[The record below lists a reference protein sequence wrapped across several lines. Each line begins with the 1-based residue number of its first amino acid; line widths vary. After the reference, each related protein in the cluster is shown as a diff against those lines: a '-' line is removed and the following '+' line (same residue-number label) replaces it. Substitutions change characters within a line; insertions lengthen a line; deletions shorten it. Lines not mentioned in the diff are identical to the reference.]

1 SYHAPD
7 AAATRRDVNRLL
19 DASNLSANTLGGAVS
34 QSGLTPYDLCG
45 GEAPQPQ
52 HCLPAD
58 QPTARQPHTTPSPRA
73 PGVRGLSQ
81 LTIGWSGPGAS
92 YQNDLPAGAR
102 DVSGYAALQFR
113 ASVNFADARNAAGA
127 AQDFT
132 VTLTDGTVA
141 RSVLV
146 SAHSGALFYP

>member
-1 SYHAPD
+1 GAGKAYLAGFFRAYLGGETAFLPMLKGDAPPPPSAMTNAIFVSYHAPD

-58 QPTARQPHTTPSPRA
+58 QPTARQPHTTPSARA
-73 PGVRGLSQ
+73 PRVPGPRQ
-81 LTIGWSGPGAS
+81 L
-92 YQNDLPAGAR
+92 
-102 DVSGYAALQFR
+102 
-113 ASVNFADARNAAGA
+113 
-127 AQDFT
+127 
-132 VTLTDGTVA
+132 
-141 RSVLV
+141 
-146 SAHSGALFYP
+146 